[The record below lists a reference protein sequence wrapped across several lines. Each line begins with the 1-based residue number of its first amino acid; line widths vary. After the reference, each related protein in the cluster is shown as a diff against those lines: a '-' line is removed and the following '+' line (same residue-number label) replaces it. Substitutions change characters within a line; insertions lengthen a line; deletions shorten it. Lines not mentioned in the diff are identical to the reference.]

1 VRPCRLAAIG
11 RALNLK
17 RHFLAFSQRAA
28 LLGAGL
34 AVLLTVLPGCNE
46 IKQDVSDAPAV
57 AALSD
62 TVHAL
67 PGLHGTSG
75 LEVHAVRSIKT
86 VIVHKIALMPLIDEP
101 DQVDRTLPPGAAQ
114 SITAASYARANELG
128 GWEVVPQ
135 DDVDAAL
142 QQLPPLTVADLDQN
156 ALALGRK
163 VAADGVIYGS
173 VHLYRERVGF
183 DYAAQEPASVAFTL
197 RFVDEKSQQ
206 VVWTAK
212 FAREQKALAQNILD
226 LPNFVSHGARWVRAH
241 DIAVEGINGALDN
254 LQSKLTIEPV
264 VQGK

>member
-1 VRPCRLAAIG
+1 LLWVVLVAAMLITG
-11 RALNLK
+11 EA
-17 RHFLAFSQRAA
+17 
-28 LLGAGL
+28 
-34 AVLLTVLPGCNE
+34 C
-46 IKQDVSDAPAV
+46 QDVQQNIGNTPVVTAM
-57 AALSD
+57 SD

-67 PGLHGTSG
+67 PGLHGTTG

-86 VIVHKIALMPLIDEP
+86 VIIHKIALMPLVDQP
-101 DQVDRTLPPGAAQ
+101 DQVDRSLPQGAAQ
-114 SITAASYARANELG
+114 SITAALYARASELG

-142 QQLPPLTVADLDQN
+142 QQLPPVTLADLDQD

-163 VAADGVIYGS
+163 TTADGVIYGT
-173 VHLYRERVGF
+173 VQRYRERVGF
-183 DYAAQEPASVAFTL
+183 DYAAQTPAAVAFTL
-197 RFVDEKSQQ
+197 NFVDENTRQ